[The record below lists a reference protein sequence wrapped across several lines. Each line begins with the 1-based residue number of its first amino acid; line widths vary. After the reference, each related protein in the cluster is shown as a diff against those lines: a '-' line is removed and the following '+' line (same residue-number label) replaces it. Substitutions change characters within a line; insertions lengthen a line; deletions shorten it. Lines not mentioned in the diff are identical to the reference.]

1 MEVCGLIYVRIHKAA
16 DDIILAA
23 CDEEVLGKTFTGDEM
38 KITVTERFYNGELVS
53 EETFVQRMGSVT
65 IMNLVGERVIAL
77 AMEQGHVS
85 EDGILEIGGV
95 KHAQV
100 VKL

>member
-1 MEVCGLIYVRIHKAA
+1 MIYVRIHKSA

-23 CDEEVLGKTFTGDEM
+23 CDEEVLGKTFTGDGV
-38 KITVTERFYNGELVS
+38 KITVSERFYNGELVS

>member
-1 MEVCGLIYVRIHKAA
+1 MIYVRIHKAA

-23 CDEEVLGKTFTGDEM
+23 CDEDVLGKTFKGNDM
-38 KITVTERFYNGELVS
+38 RITVSEGFYNGFLVT
-53 EETFVQRMGSVT
+53 EEEFIDRMDAYT
-65 IMNLVGERVIAL
+65 IMNLVGEKVIAL
-77 AMEQGHVS
+77 AIENGHVS
-85 EDGILEIGGV
+85 EDCVLEIGDV

>member
-1 MEVCGLIYVRIHKAA
+1 MIYMRIHKAA

-23 CDEEVLGKTFTGDEM
+23 CDEEVLGKTFSGDGM
-38 KITVTERFYNGELVS
+38 KIHVSNGFYDGYLVTE
-53 EETFVQRMGSVT
+53 EEFVDQLDGYT
-65 IMNLVGERVIAL
+65 IMNLVGDRVIAL
-77 AMEQGHVS
+77 AIENGHVS
-85 EDGILEIGGV
+85 EDCIIEIGEV

>member
-1 MEVCGLIYVRIHKAA
+1 MEVGRLIYVRIHKAA

-38 KITVTERFYNGELVS
+38 RITVTERFYNGELVS
-53 EETFVQRMGSVT
+53 EETFIQRMGSVT
-65 IMNLVGERVIAL
+65 IMNLVGERAVAL

-85 EDGILEIGGV
+85 EGGILDIGGV

>member
-1 MEVCGLIYVRIHKAA
+1 MRIHKAA

-23 CDEEVLGKTFTGDEM
+23 CDEEVLGKTFTGDDM
-38 KITVTERFYNGELVS
+38 RITVSEKFYNGELVS
-53 EETFVQRMGSVT
+53 EEVFVQRMGTVT

-85 EDGILEIGGV
+85 EDGILEIGDV

>member
-1 MEVCGLIYVRIHKAA
+1 MIYVRLHQAA

-23 CDEEVLGKTFTGDEM
+23 CDEEVLGKTFTGDGV
-38 KITVTERFYNGELVS
+38 KITVSERFYNGELVS
-53 EETFVQRMGSVT
+53 EETFIQLMSSVT
-65 IMNLVGERVIAL
+65 IMNLVGERAIAL

-85 EDGILEIGGV
+85 EDGILDIGGV

>member
-1 MEVCGLIYVRIHKAA
+1 MIYVRIHKAK

-23 CDEEVLGKTFTGDEM
+23 CDEDVLGNTYTGNDM
-38 KITVTERFYNGELVS
+38 KITVSEKFYNGELVS
-53 EETFVQRMGSVT
+53 EETFIQRMGSVT
-65 IMNLVGERVIAL
+65 IMNLVGERTITIAI
-77 AMEQGHVS
+77 ENGHVS
-85 EDGILEIGGV
+85 EDCVLDIGGV

>member
-1 MEVCGLIYVRIHKAA
+1 MIYVRIHKAA

-23 CDEEVLGKTFTGDEM
+23 CDEDVLGKTFTDDDM
-38 KITVTERFYNGELVS
+38 KITVTERFYNGELVP
-53 EETFVQRMGSVT
+53 EETFIQRMESVT
-65 IMNLVGERVIAL
+65 IMNLVGERAVAL
-77 AMEQGHVS
+77 AIENGHVS
-85 EDGILEIGGV
+85 EDCILEIGGV

>member
-1 MEVCGLIYVRIHKAA
+1 MIYVRIHKAA

-23 CDEEVLGKTFTGDEM
+23 CDEDVLGKTFTGDEM
-38 KITVTERFYNGELVS
+38 RITVSERFYNGELVP
-53 EETFVQRMGSVT
+53 EETFIQRMESVT
-65 IMNLVGERVIAL
+65 IMNLVGERAVAL
-77 AMEQGHVS
+77 AIENGHVS
-85 EDGILEIGGV
+85 EDCILEIGGV

>member
-1 MEVCGLIYVRIHKAA
+1 MIYVRLHQAA

-23 CDEEVLGKTFTGDEM
+23 CDEEVLGKTFTGDGV
-38 KITVTERFYNGELVS
+38 KITVSERFYSGELVS
-53 EETFVQRMGSVT
+53 EETFIQRMGSVT
-65 IMNLVGERVIAL
+65 IMNLVGERAIAL

-85 EDGILEIGGV
+85 EDGILDIGGV